1 MVRKEE
7 SKAALATI
15 NATNDVRAELIASVS
30 GASAI
35 GQQYMP
41 VVAATGLTPMSL
53 LSALRRR
60 VWLAVGFGSL
70 LAAAAAT
77 LIWVFMP
84 PPKPRVSAKM
94 YMTGSV
100 KGTLFE
106 HPDPQISQ
114 QSQIALIRSQLVLAA
129 ALRSPDISKLDLVRQ
144 QEEPLDWLSKELVVD
159 YPNGNEI
166 VRIYLITTLVQDGI
180 KIVDSVKSAY
190 LNEIVNTSTNAR
202 KERLDR
208 LQSLQARSQENL
220 KRKQS
225 VVRKLAE
232 AVGSTKPENV
242 AIQQQLIQE
251 QHATAQREFIK
262 IQSDL
267 RRMTIEESALKSGAR
282 VPYTPSESAIQ
293 DAVDADPAVKELIR
307 RIAITEANLRE
318 TERVMAKSFVETAT
332 ARSKVELSAFGIELI
347 SVKKLARDN
356 YLAIQSQR
364 KELDGQTRLVQLRES
379 IAFQKDLSRVLE
391 SEVERLG
398 KSIKSIN
405 TANLDL
411 EAERIEIASAEDLY
425 SKITGAISTLTAEQD
440 VPPRVRSLENA
451 SVERMNLDARKMQ
464 LAAVGGFAIF
474 GLVCLIVA
482 LFEFRNHRIES
493 PDSVSR
499 LCNLTVL
506 GTVPWVPKNI
516 EKKSL
521 KDQEYWHSVLSESMA
536 CTQTFIRHVGNSTSS
551 KLLLVTSAEK
561 AEGKT
566 SLSTQLAQSFA
577 RNGVKTLLIDGDI
590 RQPAAHHCFG
600 VQSGPGLCEVL
611 RGEMDS
617 KAVIR
622 EVRPNLDFVPAG
634 RFCER
639 AVVALVSGTGSADL
653 RRFKAEYG
661 IIIVDS
667 SPVML
672 VADGLHLAKQV
683 DGVLVAVLTGRSREN
698 LVREAVARLRQ
709 IGAPLLGIMVNGFSY
724 GGYAYGYSYGYN
736 RPSAKP
742 VADDAIILTSVPSD
756 RA

>member
-1 MVRKEE
+1 MARKED

-15 NATNDVRAELIASVS
+15 DAESDARAELIASVS
-30 GASAI
+30 GASMI
-35 GQQYMP
+35 GRQYVP
-41 VVAATGLTPMSL
+41 VVAGTGLTPMSMF
-53 LSALRRR
+53 SALRRR
-60 VWLAVGFGSL
+60 VWLAVSVGLL
-70 LAAAAAT
+70 LAIATST

-84 PPKPRVSAKM
+84 PPKPRISAKM
-94 YMTGSV
+94 YMTGAV
-100 KGTLFE
+100 RGTLFE

-114 QSQIALIRSQLVLAA
+114 QSQMALIRSQLVLAA
-129 ALRSPDISKLDLVRQ
+129 ALRSPNISKLDLIRQ
-144 QEEPLDWLSKELVVD
+144 QDEPLDWLSKELVVD
-159 YPNGNEI
+159 YPNGYEI
-166 VRIYLITTLVQDGI
+166 VRIYLTTTQEQDGI
-180 KIVDSVKSAY
+180 KIVDSVKAAY
-190 LNEIVNTSTNAR
+190 LDEIVNTSTNAR

-208 LQSLQARSQENL
+208 LQSLQARAQENL

-251 QHATAQREFIK
+251 QHASAQREFIK
-262 IQSDL
+262 IQSEL
-267 RRMTIEESALKSGAR
+267 RRMTIEESALKNGAR

-293 DAVDADPAVKELIR
+293 DAVDADPAVKDWIH
-307 RIAITEANLRE
+307 RIAIAEANLRE

-332 ARSKVELSAFGIELI
+332 KRTKIELAEFGKELI
-347 SVKKLARDN
+347 SAKKAARDN
-356 YLAIQSQR
+356 YLAVQSQR
-364 KELDGQTRLVQLRES
+364 KDLDGQTRVVQLRES

-451 SVERMNLDARKMQ
+451 SVERVNLDTRKMQ
-464 LAAVGGFAIF
+464 LAAVGGVAIF
-474 GLVCLIVA
+474 GLVCFVVA
-482 LFEFRNHRIES
+482 LFEFRNHRVET
-493 PDSVSR
+493 PDAISR

-536 CTQTFIRHVGNSTSS
+536 CTQSFIRHVGNGNSS
-551 KLLLVTSAEK
+551 KLLLITSAEK

-590 RQPAAHHCFG
+590 RQPATHHCFG
-600 VQSGPGLCEVL
+600 VQSSPGFCEVL
-611 RGEMDS
+611 RGEMES
-617 KAVIR
+617 NAVIQ
-622 EVRPNLDFVPAG
+622 EVRPNLYFMPAG
-634 RFCER
+634 RFCEL
-639 AVVALVSGTGSADL
+639 AIVSLVSGTGTADL
-653 RRFKAEYG
+653 RRFKADYDV
-661 IIIVDS
+661 IIIDS

-672 VADGLHLAKQV
+672 VADALHLAKQA

-709 IGAPLLGIMVNGFSY
+709 IAAPLLGIMVNGFSY

-742 VADDAIILTSVPSD
+742 VTEDAIILTSVPGD